1 MDAKTERRQRFLT
14 QPLFPLLVKTA
25 VPTMIGMLISVIY
38 NLTDTFFVGQ
48 LNERSMTAA
57 IGIVFSFSGVIQAF
71 GFWYGYGSGNLMA
84 KQIGANHY
92 PAAQV
97 ISADGMSLAVVS
109 GLLMTGLAQVFLLPL
124 ARLIGGGASESV
136 LFYTSRYLRIIIFS
150 IPFSLYGVTL
160 YNQLRL
166 CGNVKDGLMGL
177 LAGILSNMVLDPLLM
192 FGFGM
197 GFLGAGYATLAG
209 QGIGCVVLTW
219 LAEKNG
225 NIPVRLRQ
233 ARYTK
238 KRIYAILAGGMP
250 NFSRQM
256 ITGAA
261 LVLLNAVAARY
272 GESMI
277 AAFTVSS
284 KVAAL
289 AYMLMIG
296 WGQGFQPICAI
307 NYGAGEYQRVRKA
320 FRLTVWT
327 GTAFLI
333 GASGI
338 LYAFAGG
345 WIQVL
350 SKDEEIIAM
359 GSRILRLQC
368 LSLPLLAFLAVSSM
382 FLQNTGQYFWSLV
395 ISALRQG
402 LVYIPLLSLL
412 PAVYGQFGLF
422 LTQPVADVLSFG
434 IAGMVVYKKYGEI
447 LGDLSYDN
455 PK

>member
-92 PAAQV
+92 PAAEV
-97 ISADGMSLAVVS
+97 IAADGMGLAMGS
-109 GLLMTGLAQVFLLPL
+109 GLLMMGLAQAFLLPL

-272 GESMI
+272 GESKI

-307 NYGAGEYQRVRKA
+307 NYGAGEYQRVKKA
-320 FRLTVWT
+320 FGLTVWT
-327 GTAFLI
+327 GTLFLI

-338 LYAFAGG
+338 
-345 WIQVL
+345 
-350 SKDEEIIAM
+350 IAI

-402 LVYIPLLSLL
+402 LIYIPLLSLL